1 MEQGAASVRIKSYFA
16 GSVEQAIQEARK
28 DLGPEAMLITSRR
41 SSPQAQH
48 LGAYEVV
55 FGLPGEK
62 QEQRTAPQPSD
73 LSSELQILRAQLDEI
88 KRTLQATGAVPQGAM
103 PPEIEALYRDLVNGD
118 LDSNIA
124 RQIADETCT
133 VWLATPAATR
143 SLAGSKLVQQL
154 AADIVR
160 KRLNFATDS
169 AKTEQDDRRILVFA
183 GPPGAGKTT
192 TLTKIAIQECL
203 SQRMT
208 VRIISVDPNRVAA
221 HEKLRI
227 FAGILGVG
235 FTAANSMQEFIEAV
249 DEFRNKNCL
258 LIDTPGYSAHELD
271 NASDLTGFLAQL
283 TPKEI
288 HLVLSAS
295 MKRGDLMRCIRQ
307 FSAFEPDYLLFT
319 KLDETESHG
328 AILSAALES
337 NKPLSFFAAGQSI
350 PENLNRANAE
360 ALLETLFV
368 RELSNA
374 TSAA

>member
-1 MEQGAASVRIKSYFA
+1 MRIKSYFA
-16 GSVEQAIQEARK
+16 SSVEQAIQEARK
-28 DLGPEAMLITSRR
+28 DLGSEAMLITSRR

-55 FGLPGEK
+55 FGLPANKPEPHP
-62 QEQRTAPQPSD
+62 APQQSD
-73 LSSELQILRAQLDEI
+73 LSSELQILRSQLDDI
-88 KRTLQATGAVPQGAM
+88 KKTLQTSNALPQGAM
-103 PPEIEALYRDLVNGD
+103 PPEIEALYRDFIGCD
-118 LDSNIA
+118 LDSNVA

-133 VWLATPAATR
+133 LWLATPAQTR
-143 SLAGSKLVQQL
+143 SLAGSKMLQEL
-154 AADIVR
+154 ASGVIR
-160 KRLNFATDS
+160 KRLQFAPPSRIAGHD
-169 AKTEQDDRRILVFA
+169 ERRTLIFA

-208 VRIISVDPNRVAA
+208 VRIISVDPHRVAA

-258 LIDTPGYSAHELD
+258 LIDTPGYSARELD
-271 NASDLTGFLAQL
+271 NAGDLTGFLAQL

-288 HLVLSAS
+288 HLVLPAS

-307 FSAFEPDYLLFT
+307 FDAFQPDYLLFT
-319 KLDETESHG
+319 KLDETDSRG
-328 AILSAALES
+328 AILSAALEA
-337 NKPLSFFAAGQSI
+337 NKPLSFFASGQGI
-350 PENLNRANAE
+350 PENLERANPD
-360 ALLETLFV
+360 ALLESVLV